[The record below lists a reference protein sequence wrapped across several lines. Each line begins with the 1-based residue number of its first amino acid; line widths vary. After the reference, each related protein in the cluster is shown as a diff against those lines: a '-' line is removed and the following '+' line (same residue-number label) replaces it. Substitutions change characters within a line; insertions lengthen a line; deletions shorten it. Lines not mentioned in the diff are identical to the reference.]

1 MATDFESL
9 TSDGYSARG
18 VLARSPVVQEV
29 ASLLATT
36 ACELLGAEAQAT
48 KATYFDKTPDSNW
61 LVPWHQDL
69 TITVTERLDLEG
81 FTHWRAKEGLWHVQP
96 PLEVLTKTVALRV
109 HIDPCRSDNGALRVI
124 PGSHSHGVLDERAI
138 DDLSTGDAAVD
149 LEVDRG
155 DLISMA
161 PLLLHSSRRADLP
174 RHSAEQFLKHNGCEV
189 ILQKPTKGNWAKNKN
204 MFVRITGWKGRSNE
218 DTTRNTR

>member
-18 VLARSPVVQEV
+18 ALGRSSVVQQV
-29 ASLLATT
+29 ASLLAVT

-48 KATYFDKTPDSNW
+48 KATYFDKTPESNW

-81 FTHWRAKEGLWHVQP
+81 FTHWRAKAGLWHVQP
-96 PLEVLTKTVALRV
+96 PLEVLTNTVALRV
-109 HIDPCRSDNGALRVI
+109 HIDPCGSENGALRVI
-124 PGSHSHGVLDERAI
+124 PGSHRHGVIDERAI
-138 DDLSTGDAAVD
+138 DELSTGDAPVD

-155 DLISMA
+155 DLIAMA
-161 PLLLHSSRRADLP
+161 PLLLHSSRRASVP
-174 RHSAEQFLKHNGCEV
+174 RHRRVLHLEYSSAVLPGR
-189 ILQKPTKGNWAKNKN
+189 L
-204 MFVRITGWKGRSNE
+204 GWSG
-218 DTTRNTR
+218 